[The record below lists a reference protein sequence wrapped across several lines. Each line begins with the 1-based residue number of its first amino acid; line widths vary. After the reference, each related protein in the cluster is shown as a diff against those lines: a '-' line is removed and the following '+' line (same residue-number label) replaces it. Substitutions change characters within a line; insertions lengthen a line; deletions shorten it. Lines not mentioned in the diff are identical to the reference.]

1 MKTPDELNH
10 LSGIVLD
17 AAIAVHREMGPG
29 LLETVYHH
37 CLLEELSHR
46 SVEFKTQLQV
56 PLVYKTVTLNKD
68 YCIDILVE
76 NEIILELKAVDGI
89 LPVHEA
95 QLLSYLKLSNRR
107 LGLLINFNVVLL
119 KTGFKRMVN
128 KL

>member
-1 MKTPDELNH
+1 MKTSEELNH
-10 LSGIVLD
+10 FSGIVLD

-37 CLLEELSHR
+37 CLLEELSYR
-46 SVEFKTQLQV
+46 SIEFKTQLQV
-56 PLVYKTVTLNKD
+56 PLVYKTVALNKD

-76 NEIILELKAVDGI
+76 DEIILELKAVDSI

-95 QLLSYLKLSNRR
+95 QLLSYLKLSGRR

-119 KTGFKRMVN
+119 KTGFKRIVN

>member
-1 MKTPDELNH
+1 MKTSEELNRP
-10 LSGIVLD
+10 SGIVLD
-17 AAIAVHREMGPG
+17 AAIAVHREMGLG

-37 CLLEELSHR
+37 CLLEELSHK
-46 SVEFKTQLQV
+46 SIEFKTQLQV

-76 NEIILELKAVDGI
+76 DEIILELKAVDSI

-119 KTGFKRMVN
+119 KNGFKRMVN